1 MKRPAAAAVS
11 LPTNLANNLI
21 NNIFMADVTQQYIDN
36 LITFI
41 DNAEDPGT
49 VTNKIVAAVLDY
61 LNNGLKNST
70 VDENSLAE
78 ETAARQGADSLL
90 QTAINGLQLAIT
102 QLQARDTELQSQIA
116 TQQTAINTLTGANA
130 SEAIESFNE
139 VIAFLQGI
147 EDTDSL
153 EALLAAINS
162 SITTLQGRVTDVEG
176 SASGNAA
183 AILAMQDGYNYQAA
197 IGAAFSV
204 ADLNTYQKP
213 GYYFIQKGIVD
224 PEPAIFIVNSYTTA
238 QTGGD
243 TVRKVTQYLFTTD
256 AQKFRTGT
264 CTNGGVM
271 TWTEW
276 AQVGAKGAG
285 NILNIDE
292 LYPPVTGYHTIQ
304 TAIEAVDSVLRCRGR
319 IITFAVG
326 AEEWAS
332 YQFRGSSLSQWNTA
346 TAWKSYMAD
355 NSLKRITFNGVP
367 HDADENGNIS
377 INVDTVEVDPT
388 LSPTSTNPVQNK
400 AITEKLNQLEGG
412 RVFSMDVE
420 QAADE
425 SSVSLSLLNQTGG
438 VIAQVD
444 IPTGGGGGGGG
455 GEGAVTTKIVIT
467 ASVDNP
473 VIREGG
479 NALLSYFFDHQY
491 SSGEDAGQ
499 TTGQKATIT
508 VTVKRGTVTML
519 ETVTHDVMA
528 GTYELD
534 LSPYLRAGTT
544 DVYVVAEVTDTV
556 TGRQQRKQAYVSVR
570 ALTLSLSSTYNLA
583 NSIANGG
590 YLASDTI
597 NIPFAVSGSGTK
609 EVNLYIDG
617 VQSDSRVITKSGTTN
632 SSFQITG
639 NSLAEGRHTI
649 QMVAEM
655 EASETLTLTS
665 ESIYIDILRA
675 YENSTPHAFIGIKA
689 SFEDGRIFTSNHL
702 TPVLEVVQF
711 EQLSFDFVVYD
722 PAQTPTEM
730 DIYQGGTLVSS
741 ITPPRTVQN
750 YSNRYTSSGT
760 VVMQFVA
767 AGTTYNFSIEVTAS
781 GIDLAEVVDSRL
793 LKLSAAGRSNREAD
807 PANWIYNNISTI
819 FNGFNWSSDGWDGD
833 ALNLKNGANI
843 EICFA
848 PFEVDRT
855 ANGFTAE
862 MEVVCSN
869 VINREGAV
877 VSCMNGGIGFSMTT
891 EEAKIVTAS
900 GKVVSTK
907 FAADQPI
914 KVAFVATDKAG
925 TKLLMIYVN
934 GIRCGAQDYDSTD
947 SLLQGFPEHIKVF
960 SEAADVQLRNLR
972 IYGRALTDDE
982 ILNNYMVD
990 RLTATEM
997 VTLYRANDVM
1007 KENGDGVDIDKLRA
1021 QGKAVMR
1028 VVGDVELVNETNDKK
1043 FEVRVDV
1050 YYYSPYGA
1058 AYDFVARNVGFR
1070 IQGTSSTTYPRKN
1083 YRIYFDREG
1092 ASLEVNGVAVPSM
1105 EYAFKPGARPVKI
1118 WCLKADFSD
1127 SSSVLNSGAARIVND
1142 VYKECDWL
1150 TPPQAAY
1157 NGDYDVR
1164 VGVDAIP
1171 MDLFYDNEGTGVA
1184 NYLGKYN
1191 FNNEKAE
1198 SGIVYGFEGIEGY
1211 NDVDTLA
1218 GRRNPCICLEF
1229 LNNSAPLG
1237 LFTTTDMTNFDAAL
1251 EFRFKDGVK
1260 WATADEADKQAI
1272 ERLWNWVYSCRNN
1285 YAKFLN
1291 EYTDYFINDSP
1302 FVWYLIT
1309 DYLMAVDNR
1318 VKNMML
1324 ATWDGL
1330 HWMFLP
1336 YDMDTLLGL
1345 RNDSRLVFDYLTMW
1359 DTWDA
1364 SQEAYAFAGH
1374 DSILWDLVR
1383 GCASKLRSVA
1393 TTLRNKMT
1401 LEMVRRVFDV
1411 EFMGNWSERIYNKDG
1426 EYKYIVPHLEMGRN
1440 YLYSLQGSRAAHRAY
1455 TLVNRFALLDAMYV
1469 AGTYRADAFSV
1480 YFAYRFSQDNRVV
1493 SITTS
1498 ERYYYGYGYTNGEPT
1513 QIAVLAAAAGSV
1525 VTLTLA
1531 TDLIVN
1537 DPQNFYGAS
1546 RIAELDLN
1554 DVAHAI
1560 VGTLNLNNCTRL
1572 TSLKVSASQSTLTA
1586 ILVSQCRALTNL
1598 NIAGLTG
1605 FTTLDLSKNVKL
1617 ETLNAANT
1625 ALTGVTFA
1633 SGGNLETAT
1642 LPATLQT
1649 LELRYLSRLENSGII
1664 MPSKDAITRL
1674 VVDNCP
1680 LIDWQT
1686 LAGECGSLRYLRI
1699 TDIDMEGDGTLL
1711 RSLMTMQGVD
1721 EYGGNVQTCRLVGT
1735 YKLTQSMS
1743 DEEYAQIVAHF
1754 PELNVKQPEWTI
1766 IKFDDTVSDPANIT
1780 NLDNGTGYD
1789 YGTDYVPS
1797 AHVNAILAARHR
1809 VIAKN
1814 TAEGVM
1820 TVCRLLDSDGRRY
1833 YDGTEANTKGFAH
1846 LEKEDEGD
1854 VMLWEPH
1861 RWQKGVDDFVNH
1873 VHYSCFSS
1881 LAQVT
1886 PAPGVKVY
1894 LQDMETTGG
1903 KVVRTS
1909 STYETLADALY
1920 DYVDFSVHEVSVAG
1934 WKRVRFPAISST
1946 AYGAVFVDDEGNILG
1961 RVSTSDVRMV
1971 SGDYLFANVPQGAT
1985 KLVFTTMN
1993 SAAFSFV
2000 WLTNSLRIE
2009 DVEPD
2014 PVEVEPYLVG
2024 VYKANTDNQQIRS
2037 ISDRTPTVSTTGTAW
2052 RNWRT
2057 QRGTGWQLIDYRMHR
2072 DIANLFFAKYG
2083 TRNSQAKCGNG
2094 SGANTTKTG
2103 YTDAL
2108 GMQDTVMPSNGGN
2121 GGQYVNAEG
2130 NIATCTSINALG
2142 YENLWG
2148 NISEFCDG
2156 VTINAR
2162 VWNVEGEGVR
2172 PYKAASASGY
2182 ITAIKHGRYMDVI
2195 PMATAG
2201 SSSTQYCDSYTPSDS
2216 NSRVLYR
2223 SHNSATAE
2231 GGVSSALANFDA
2243 SYSNAYSGSRLAF
2256 RGRIVE
2262 ASSVAAFL
2270 AAEMI
2275 S

>member
-1 MKRPAAAAVS
+1 
-11 LPTNLANNLI
+11 
-21 NNIFMADVTQQYIDN
+21 MADVTQQYIDN

-61 LNNGLKNST
+61 LNTGLKNST
-70 VDENSLAE
+70 VDENSLSE

-90 QTAINGLQLAIT
+90 QTAINGLQSAIT
-102 QLQARDTELQSQIA
+102 QLQTRDTELQGQHDQLA
-116 TQQTAINTLTGANA
+116 TAVNTLTGANA
-130 SEAIESFNE
+130 TQAIESFNE
-139 VIAFLQGI
+139 VINFLSGI
-147 EDTDSL
+147 QDTESL
-153 EALLAAINS
+153 QALLAAINS
-162 SITTLQGRVTDVEG
+162 SVSALEGGANRLEAGTLVLQNDIERMELGYHSVPN
-176 SASGNAA
+176 SGELVAVGD
-183 AILAMQDGYNYQAA
+183 LTEYQ
-197 IGAAFSV
+197 
-204 ADLNTYQKP
+204 TP
-213 GYYFIQKGIVD
+213 GYYFIQKGGVD
-224 PEPAIFIVNSYTTA
+224 PEPAIFVVNAYTTG
-238 QTGGD
+238 QTGG
-243 TVRKVTQYLFTTD
+243 TSTRKVTQYLFTTD

-264 CTNGGVM
+264 ATNGGTM
-271 TWTEW
+271 TWTAW

-292 LYPPVTGYHTIQ
+292 LYPAATGYHSLQ
-304 TAIEAVDSVLRCRGR
+304 TAIEAVDSVLRYRGR

-326 AEEWAS
+326 AEEWQS
-332 YQFRGSSLSQWNTA
+332 YQFRGSSLTQWETA

-355 NSLKRITFNGVP
+355 NSLKSVTFNGTK
-367 HDADENGNIS
+367 HNADENGNIT

-388 LSPTSTNPVQNK
+388 LSTTSTNPVENK
-400 AITEKLNQLEGG
+400 AVTERLNQLDARG
-412 RVFSMDVE
+412 VFGMDIE
-420 QAADE
+420 QSEDE
-425 SSVSLSLLNQTGG
+425 TSVRLSLTNRAGTE
-438 VIAQVD
+438 IAAVD
-444 IPTGGGGGGGG
+444 IPTGGSGGGGGS
-455 GEGAVTTKIVIT
+455 EGAVTTKIVIN
-467 ASVDNP
+467 AGVDNP

-479 NALLSYFFDHQY
+479 NAKLTYFYDHQY

-534 LSPYLRAGTT
+534 LTPYLKAGTT

-556 TGRQQRKQAYVSVR
+556 TGKTQRKQAYQSVK
-570 ALTLSLSSTYNLA
+570 ALTLALASSYNLA
-583 NSIANGG
+583 NSIADGG
-590 YLASDTI
+590 YLATDTI
-597 NIPFAVSGSGTK
+597 NVPFAVSGSGTK
-609 EVNLYIDG
+609 EVFLYIDG
-617 VQSDSRVITKSGTTN
+617 VQIDSRVITKSGTTN

-639 NSLAEGRHTI
+639 STLAEGRHTL
-649 QMVAEM
+649 QLVAEM
-655 EASETLTLTS
+655 EATQTLTLTS

-675 YENSTPHAFIGIKA
+675 YENTTPQAFIGIMA
-689 SFEDGRIFTSNHL
+689 SFADGRIFTNNHL

-711 EQLSFDFVVYD
+711 EQLGFDYVVYD
-722 PAQTPTEM
+722 PAQTPAQMT
-730 DIYQGGTLVSS
+730 IYQGGQQVSS
-741 ITPPRTVQN
+741 VSPARTVQN
-750 YSNRYTSSGT
+750 FSNRYTDTGAVVMRFETAGT
-760 VVMQFVA
+760 V
-767 AGTTYNFSIEVTAS
+767 YNFSIEVTAS
-781 GIDLAEVVDSRL
+781 GIDLAEVVDGRL
-793 LKLSAAGRSNREAD
+793 LKLSAAGRSNKEAD
-807 PANWIYNNISTI
+807 PANWIYNNIATI
-819 FNGFNWSSDGWDGD
+819 FNGFNWNNNGWDGD
-833 ALNLKNGANI
+833 ALVLNNGANI
-843 EICFA
+843 EVGFA

-855 ANGFTAE
+855 AAGCTVE

-869 VINREGAV
+869 VINREGVV
-877 VSCMNGGIGFSMTT
+877 VSCMNGGIGFNMTT
-891 EEAKIVTAS
+891 EEAKMVTAA

-907 FAADQPI
+907 FAADRPI
-914 KVAFVATDKAG
+914 KVAFVATEKAG
-925 TKLLMIYVN
+925 TKLLQIYVN
-934 GIRCGAQDYDSTD
+934 GIRSGAQDYEATD
-947 SLLQGFPEHIKVF
+947 SLLQAMPEHIKVF
-960 SEAADVQLRNLR
+960 SDAADVKLYNMRVYN
-972 IYGRALTDDE
+972 RALSDDE
-982 ILNNYMVD
+982 VLNNFMVD

-997 VTLYRANDVM
+997 VKLYRANDVM
-1007 KENGDGVDIDKLRA
+1007 REDGDGVDIDKLRT
-1021 QGKAVMR
+1021 QGKGVMR
-1028 VVGDVELVNETNDKK
+1028 IVGDVDLVNQTNDKK

-1058 AYDFVARNVGFR
+1058 AYDFVARNVGLR

-1092 ASLEVNGVAVPSM
+1092 AMLYVNGVAVPSM

-1118 WCLKADFSD
+1118 WCFKADFSD
-1127 SSSVLNSGAARIVND
+1127 SSSTLNSGAVKIVND
-1142 VYKECDWL
+1142 VYKECNWL

-1171 MDLFYDNEGTGVA
+1171 IDLFYDNEGTGEA

-1198 SGIVYGFEGIEGY
+1198 SAIVYGFEGIEGF
-1211 NDVDTLA
+1211 NDTETLA

-1229 LNNSAPLG
+1229 LNNKAPLG
-1237 LFTTTDMTNFDAAL
+1237 LFTTTDFSTFDDAL
-1251 EFRFKDGVK
+1251 EFRYKDGIK

-1272 ERLWNWVYSCRNN
+1272 QRLWQWIYACRGD

-1291 EYTDYFINDSP
+1291 EYTDYFLNDSP

-1330 HWMFLP
+1330 HWQFLP

-1345 RNDSRLVFDYLTMW
+1345 RNDARLVFDYMTMW
-1359 DTWDA
+1359 DTFDA
-1364 SQEAYAFAGH
+1364 SQNDYSFAGH
-1374 DSILWDLVR
+1374 DSVLWNLVR

-1393 TTLRNKMT
+1393 ITLRNKMT
-1401 LEMVRRVFDV
+1401 LEMVRDVFDV
-1411 EFMGNWSERIYNKDG
+1411 QFMGNWSERIYNKDG
-1426 EYKYIVPHLEMGRN
+1426 EYKYITPLLEMGRN
-1440 YLYSLQGSRAAHRAY
+1440 YLYALQGSRAAHRDY
-1455 TLVNRFALLDAMYV
+1455 MLINRFALLDAMYV
-1469 AGTYRADAFSV
+1469 AGTYRSDAFPV
-1480 YFAYRFSQDNRVV
+1480 YFAYNFSQDNRKVL
-1493 SITTS
+1493 ITTS
-1498 ERYYYGYGYTNGEPT
+1498 ERYYYGYGFTNGEPT
-1513 QIAVLAAAAGSV
+1513 QIAVLAANAGDTV
-1525 VTLTLA
+1525 ELTIA
-1531 TDLIVN
+1531 YDLIVN

-1546 RIAELDLN
+1546 RIAELN
-1554 DVAHAI
+1554 MNNVAHAI

-1572 TSLKVSASQSTLTA
+1572 TSLRVSATQNTLTA
-1586 ILVSQCRALTNL
+1586 IVVDACRALVNMD
-1598 NIAGLTG
+1598 ISGLTG
-1605 FTTLDLSKNVKL
+1605 FTSINLANNVKL
-1617 ETLNAANT
+1617 ETLNAAST
-1625 ALTGVTFA
+1625 ALTSVTLPI
-1633 SGGNLETAT
+1633 GGNLTTAN

-1649 LELRYLSRLENSGII
+1649 LELRYLARLANGGII
-1664 MPSKDAITRL
+1664 MPSKAAVTKL

-1680 LIDWQT
+1680 LIDWQA
-1686 LAGECGSLRYLRI
+1686 LVAECTALRYLRVTGI
-1699 TDIDMEGDGTLL
+1699 EMEGDGTLL

-1721 EYGGNVQTCRLVGT
+1721 EYGGSVRTCRLVGT
-1735 YKLTQSMS
+1735 YRLTQSMS
-1743 DEEYAQIVAHF
+1743 DEEYAEVMAHF
-1754 PELNVKQPEWTI
+1754 PELNVRQPEWTI

-1820 TVCRLLDSDGRRY
+1820 TVCRLLDNDGRY
-1833 YDGTEANTKGFAH
+1833 YHDGTEANTKGFAH

-1854 VMLWEPH
+1854 VMMYEPH

-1873 VHYSCFSS
+1873 VHYGCFSS
-1881 LAQVT
+1881 LQQVT
-1886 PAPGVKVY
+1886 AAPGRKVY
-1894 LQDMETTGG
+1894 LEDMETTGG
-1903 KVVRTS
+1903 KVVRVS
-1909 STYETLADALY
+1909 SSYETLADALY
-1920 DYVDFSVHEVSVAG
+1920 DYVDFSIHEVSVKG
-1934 WKRVRFPAISST
+1934 WRRVRFPAISST

-1961 RVSTSDVRMV
+1961 RVATSDVRMI

-1985 KLVFTTMN
+1985 KLVFTTEN
-1993 SAAFSFV
+1993 TADFSFV

-2024 VYKANTDNQQIRS
+2024 VYKANTDNHQIRS

-2072 DIANLFFAKYG
+2072 DIANLFFAAYG
-2083 TRNSQAKCGNG
+2083 TRHSQAVCGNG
-2094 SGANTTKTG
+2094 SGVATTKTG

-2108 GMQDTVMPSNGGN
+2108 GMQDTIYPSNGGN
-2121 GGQYVNAEG
+2121 GGQYYNAEG
-2130 NIATCTSINALG
+2130 NLATCASINALG

-2162 VWNVEGEGVR
+2162 KWTIDGEGTR

-2201 SSSTQYCDSYTPSDS
+2201 SSSTQFCDYYYASDS

-2223 SHNSATAE
+2223 SSNIASAE
-2231 GGVSSALANFDA
+2231 GGVSSAYAYYDA
-2243 SYSNAYSGSRLAF
+2243 STSYALHGSRLAF